1 MKTALALAA
10 AAALLGGCVSTYN
23 LTLMPRD
30 SGQLYSG
37 VMENVGGG
45 EGRVSVTI
53 DGKTYDGTWVQV
65 VSDRTT
71 GYALG
76 FGGARG
82 GWGRGWG
89 WGAGGTVT
97 MDNPEGGLATA
108 LLQSRDGTGLRCEFR
123 GGSYGTGGG
132 RCRDDRGR
140 EYDVQ
145 LRAAKA

>member
-65 VSDRTT
+65 VSDRTP

-76 FGGARG
+76 F
-82 GWGRGWG
+82 
-89 WGAGGTVT
+89 GGTVT